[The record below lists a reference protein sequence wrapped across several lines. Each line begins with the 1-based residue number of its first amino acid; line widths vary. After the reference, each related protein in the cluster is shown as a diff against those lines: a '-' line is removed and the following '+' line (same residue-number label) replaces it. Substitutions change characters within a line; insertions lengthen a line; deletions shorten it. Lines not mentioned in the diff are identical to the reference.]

1 MFIAKIVT
9 KCQISCTVANKRI
22 YRTPDCGQHVCT
34 AISLEDITDILI
46 ESYSFGIYSEYHNH
60 L

>member
-22 YRTPDCGQHVCT
+22 YRTPDCGQYVCT
-34 AISLEDITDILI
+34 AVSLKDITDILI
-46 ESYSFGIYSEYHNH
+46 RPYSFGIYSGYRSH